1 MIISQGYDVS
11 AISSL
16 HFDKVQAEEFYE
28 VYKGVVPE
36 YADHV
41 VQVRVHFQTLLIFLA
56 AGSLF
61 VFGLRSFAVV

>member
-1 MIISQGYDVS
+1 VKSKAVGGIIDMVISQGYDVS

-36 YADHV
+36 YSDHV
-41 VQVRVHFQTLLIFLA
+41 VQVSIMFT
-56 AGSLF
+56 
-61 VFGLRSFAVV
+61 AVVTSF